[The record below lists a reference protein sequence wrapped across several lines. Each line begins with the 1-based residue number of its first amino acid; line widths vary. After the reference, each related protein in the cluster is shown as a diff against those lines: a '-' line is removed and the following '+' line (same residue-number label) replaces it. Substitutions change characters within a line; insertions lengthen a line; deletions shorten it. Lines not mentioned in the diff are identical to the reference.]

1 MRIIATA
8 VSFLLSLVG
17 CQEKPTVTSVVR
29 SEANGID
36 LIHSRSV
43 IRAGE
48 GRFRCLASV
57 TGKCHYVIVV
67 ADACTTTDGACPPR
81 RLQAFDLEVGGER
94 RIADLP
100 RGARPCVDREHEP
113 DAATCLN

>member
-8 VSFLLSLVG
+8 VSFLLGLVG
-17 CQEKPTVTSVVR
+17 CQEKPSVTSVVR
-29 SEANGID
+29 SEANGVD

-48 GRFRCLASV
+48 GRFRCLASA
-57 TGKCHYVIVV
+57 TGKCHYVIV
-67 ADACTTTDGACPPR
+67 APETCASGDACPPG
-81 RLQAFDLEVGGER
+81 RLQAFVLEVGGER
-94 RIADLP
+94 RIDGLP
-100 RGARPCVDREHEP
+100 RGARPCVDRDREP

>member
-29 SEANGID
+29 SEANGVD

-48 GRFRCLASV
+48 GRFRCLASA

-67 ADACTTTDGACPPR
+67 ADACATNGACPPR

-100 RGARPCVDREHEP
+100 RGARPCVDRERMP